1 MGDNSRGPA
10 ITADRGRR
18 TTRFN
23 DCRRGPPGGYGVAI
37 VTSAAEAVEIL
48 DTRSAEFAGLITDV
62 NLGIGS
68 EGWEVARH
76 ARAVRPDLPI
86 VYMTGDSAADWAAN
100 GVPNSILVQKPY
112 APAQLVTAVST
123 LITAVQANPAP

>member
-1 MGDNSRGPA
+1 MDQPLLLIVEDEPLVSMIA
-10 ITADRGRR
+10 EEALQA
-18 TTRFN
+18 
-23 DCRRGPPGGYGVAI
+23 GGYGVAI
-37 VTSAAEAVEIL
+37 VTSAAEAVEVL

-76 ARAVRPDLPI
+76 ARVVRPDLPI
-86 VYMTGDSAADWAAN
+86 LYMTGDSAADWAAN